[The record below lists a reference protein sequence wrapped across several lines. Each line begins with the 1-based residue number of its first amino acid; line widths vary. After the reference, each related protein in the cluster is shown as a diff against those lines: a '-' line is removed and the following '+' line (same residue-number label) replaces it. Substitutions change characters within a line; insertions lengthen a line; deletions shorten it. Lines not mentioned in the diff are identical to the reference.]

1 MGLKMD
7 HSQFEWIASNSSS
20 VVDAASD
27 HFISF
32 LAMAIFAIYWCM
44 ILLDKPI
51 SMVKLI
57 NSETPRGHFH
67 AQKLGC
73 SEAQKLGWSPAG
85 CHQLLDRTGLNS
97 AKWKIANY
105 KWVIFNSY
113 WIILNL
119 DYQFPEGT
127 FEATDDRMICCSL
140 WKSKP
145 YFKMR

>member
-57 NSETPRGHFH
+57 NSETPGDIFTPKNSGVPRHKNSG
-67 AQKLGC
+67 
-73 SEAQKLGWSPAG
+73 EA
-85 CHQLLDRTGLNS
+85 LLD
-97 AKWKIANY
+97 
-105 KWVIFNSY
+105 VIS
-113 WIILNL
+113 
-119 DYQFPEGT
+119 
-127 FEATDDRMICCSL
+127 SL
-140 WKSKP
+140 AELA
-145 YFKMR
+145 